1 MFGGSLVPLRILF
14 VDMNAY
20 FASVEQQDNPELRGK
35 PVGIVPMLARSTSCL
50 AASYEAKAYGIKTG
64 TPVWEALQLCPSL
77 QLVVARHERY
87 VEVHNQIVRAV
98 NRCLPVHRV
107 MSIDEMA
114 CRLIG
119 DERNTEAVRRIGT
132 KIKAEICAEMGEW
145 IRCSI
150 GVAPNGILAKVASDM
165 QKPDGLTII
174 ESEELPDR
182 LYSLPITD
190 FPGIGPRMGKRF
202 HKHGVFTTEQLCQ
215 LSVKAQTLIWGSR
228 IHGERWY
235 YILRGE
241 EVHEKATHRR
251 TVGHSHVLPP
261 VLRNDDGARGIIVKL
276 IHKAAARLRGI
287 GYWCGRMTVSVR
299 YNTGER
305 WEAGS
310 SIPRCQDTLTL
321 LIAFGEWW
329 AKRPSVSGQPLKVS
343 MVLFDL
349 TPAAS
354 TTPSLFESDRQLTT
368 ISHVMDNVN
377 RTFGKNAIHFGTMC
391 DSESTVPSRI
401 AFSNIPAFDPANE

>member
-1 MFGGSLVPLRILF
+1 MPLRILF

-35 PVGIVPMLARSTSCL
+35 PVGIVPMMVRSTSCL

-64 TPVWEALQLCPSL
+64 TPVWEALRLCPSL
-77 QLVVARHERY
+77 QLVVARHDRY

-98 NRCLPVHRV
+98 GRCLPIHCV

-119 DERNTEAVRRIGT
+119 EERKTETVHRIGK
-132 KIKAEICAEMGEW
+132 KIKAEIRAEMGDW

-150 GVAPNGILAKVASDM
+150 GVGPNGILAKVASDM
-165 QKPDGLTII
+165 HKPNGLTII

-182 LYSLPITD
+182 LYPLPIKD

-202 HKHGVFTTEQLCQ
+202 HEHGVFTTQQLSE
-215 LSVKAQTLIWGSR
+215 LSVKAQTRIWGSR

-241 EVHEKATHRR
+241 EVHEKVTHRR

-261 VLRNDDGARGIIVKL
+261 VLRNNDGARGIMVKL

-287 GYWCGRMTVSVR
+287 GYWCGRMTVSIR
-299 YNTGER
+299 YDTGER

-329 AKRPSVSGQPLKVS
+329 AKRPSVGGRPLKVS

-368 ISHVMDNVN
+368 LSHVMDNVN

-391 DSESTVPSRI
+391 DSESAVPSRI
-401 AFSNIPAFDPANE
+401 AFSNIPAFDPAYE

>member
-1 MFGGSLVPLRILF
+1 MPLRILF

-20 FASVEQQDNPELRGK
+20 FASVEQQDNPRLRGK
-35 PVGIVPMLARSTSCL
+35 PVGIVPMMARSTCCL

-64 TPVWEALQLCPSL
+64 TPVWQALQLCPSL
-77 QLVVARHERY
+77 QLVVARHDRY

-98 NRCLPVHRV
+98 GRCLPIHRV

-119 DERNTEAVRRIGT
+119 EERNPETVRRIGG
-132 KIKAEICAEMGEW
+132 KIKAEIHAEAGEW

-150 GVAPNGILAKVASDM
+150 GIAPNGILAKVASDM
-165 QKPDGLTII
+165 QKPNGLTII

-202 HKHGVFTTEQLCQ
+202 HTHGVFTTQQLCE

-261 VLRNDDGARGIIVKL
+261 VLRTDAGARGILVKL

-287 GYWCGRMTVSVR
+287 GYWCGRMAVSMR
-299 YNTGER
+299 YDSGER
-305 WEAGS
+305 WEVSG

-321 LIAFGEWW
+321 LLAFGEWW
-329 AKRPSVSGQPLKVS
+329 SERPVFRLGRPLKVS

-349 TPAAS
+349 TPAAT

-368 ISHVMDNVN
+368 LSHVMDKVN

-391 DSESTVPSRI
+391 GSETTAPTRI
-401 AFSNIPAFDPANE
+401 AFSNIPEFDPAHE

>member
-182 LYSLPITD
+182 LHSLPITD

-202 HKHGVFTTEQLCQ
+202 YKHGVFTTEQLCQ
-215 LSVKAQTLIWGSR
+215 LSVKAQTLIWGAEFTENAGITFCVAKRFTRRPR
-228 IHGERWY
+228 IGERSA
-235 YILRGE
+235 IRTCC
-241 EVHEKATHRR
+241 HPCFATMTEHAASSSNSSIRR
-251 TVGHSHVLPP
+251 RHVF
-261 VLRNDDGARGIIVKL
+261 A
-276 IHKAAARLRGI
+276 
-287 GYWCGRMTVSVR
+287 VSVI
-299 YNTGER
+299 G
-305 WEAGS
+305 AV
-310 SIPRCQDTLTL
+310 
-321 LIAFGEWW
+321 A
-329 AKRPSVSGQPLKVS
+329 
-343 MVLFDL
+343 
-349 TPAAS
+349 
-354 TTPSLFESDRQLTT
+354 
-368 ISHVMDNVN
+368 
-377 RTFGKNAIHFGTMC
+377 
-391 DSESTVPSRI
+391 
-401 AFSNIPAFDPANE
+401 